1 MNQNIKSERE
11 LLSPPGDD
19 IAEIIE
25 YKRMSYAELAK
36 QLNKTTSQVHDIISG
51 KEPITKTTALQL
63 EKALGISPQY
73 WLNRES
79 SYREKLRRLEQKE
92 SSL

>member
-25 YKRMSYAELAK
+25 YKRMSYAQLAK
-36 QLNKTTSQVHDIISG
+36 QLNKTTSQMHDIISG
-51 KEPITKTTALQL
+51 KEPVTKTIALQL
-63 EKALGISPQY
+63 EKALGMSSKY

-79 SYREKLRRLEQKE
+79 NYRQKRCR
-92 SSL
+92 